1 LKIKVTPDDFVVNE
15 IVDVRLRGSGRYRI
29 YLLEKTGWNTLD
41 AISSIADASGVDARL
56 IGYAGLKD
64 RHARTSQHISVPAE
78 RELISR
84 RGEIRLTFLGF
95 SDDFISTKVLLRN
108 RFRIRMQGLT
118 PDEIESMSQKANEI
132 RRAGFPN
139 YFDDQRF
146 GSITPEGDFFAERLA
161 RGHIKGALKI
171 HLSAVFPNQKK
182 PERDRRAKVTEVW
195 GKWDEV
201 LTLCESDEDRAVAAP
216 LTGGASKKNLLLALN
231 TIPHEVMARYIS
243 AYQAF
248 IWNDVLRRLMT
259 MRGIAGTAVPGKA
272 GPYVMVS
279 PASEGIARDLTA
291 VQIPT
296 VAASLLPCRQEIKSL
311 IEESLMDRGLKFS
324 NFNIRG
330 LRSRYFKSFNRNA
343 FVIPEGL
350 GLRAARVDTLNPK
363 ESEVVITFTLPAGS
377 YATMLIKALATGS
390 PRLS

>member
-1 LKIKVTPDDFVVNE
+1 MKIKVTPDDFVVNE

-84 RGEIRLTFLGF
+84 RGDIRLTFLGF

-161 RGHIKGALKI
+161 RGHIKGALRSI
-171 HLSAVFPNQKK
+171 CRRCFPI
-182 PERDRRAKVTEVW
+182 RRSRRE
-195 GKWDEV
+195 
-201 LTLCESDEDRAVAAP
+201 
-216 LTGGASKKNLLLALN
+216 TGGRK
-231 TIPHEVMARYIS
+231 
-243 AYQAF
+243 
-248 IWNDVLRRLMT
+248 
-259 MRGIAGTAVPGKA
+259 
-272 GPYVMVS
+272 
-279 PASEGIARDLTA
+279 
-291 VQIPT
+291 
-296 VAASLLPCRQEIKSL
+296 
-311 IEESLMDRGLKFS
+311 
-324 NFNIRG
+324 
-330 LRSRYFKSFNRNA
+330 
-343 FVIPEGL
+343 
-350 GLRAARVDTLNPK
+350 
-363 ESEVVITFTLPAGS
+363 
-377 YATMLIKALATGS
+377 
-390 PRLS
+390 